1 MAFLIKDELVTVCQI
16 ALIDKMTNSD
26 DSIVTTIIDE
36 SISTMKGYMS
46 RYYDAESIFNQ
57 QGDNRH
63 KATLKRLKDIVIYE
77 IYERSTREQNAV
89 AARRYN
95 EAMNWLEKLNTGE
108 NGDHTLPSVPAD
120 APENTG
126 TSGGTGDTRFGGNKK
141 YYSTY

>member
-26 DSIVTTIIDE
+26 DSIVSTIIDE

-57 QGDNRH
+57 TGDNRH

-77 IYERSTREQNAV
+77 IYERSPRDQNAV

-95 EAMNWLEKLNTGE
+95 E
-108 NGDHTLPSVPAD
+108 P
-120 APENTG
+120 
-126 TSGGTGDTRFGGNKK
+126 
-141 YYSTY
+141 